1 MTQNLHE
8 WMVWQIHFYCC
19 CWGQNICQ
27 KCFEKE
33 SIKRLSRFSSLF
45 LSSSWLFMNEWF
57 GKKKSKSFKSLSLLF
72 LGSKKVSGMLHRR
85 RMSSCESSK
94 RLSRSQSAKRYRKKS
109 IKGLV
114 LTVPPIYG
122 WAGQSDLLVINLKQ
136 TWIRPASSEHILR
149 AQRIAGPAI
158 FWNLKSEGVPVAC
171 TLNLT
176 NNFLWSLHN

>member
-27 KCFEKE
+27 KCFEIE
-33 SIKRLSRFSSLF
+33 SNKRLSRFFSLF
-45 LSSSWLFMNEWF
+45 WAPHGYSWMNGL

-85 RMSSCESSK
+85 RMSSYESSK

-114 LTVPPIYG
+114 LTVPPISG
-122 WAGQSDLLVINLKQ
+122 WARPKIQQTKMLVTCQRFGDLFLFGLIWLYSSNHKTYNKGRFKVIATDL
-136 TWIRPASSEHILR
+136 
-149 AQRIAGPAI
+149 
-158 FWNLKSEGVPVAC
+158 
-171 TLNLT
+171 
-176 NNFLWSLHN
+176 